1 MRKIRDDLMQQVEA
15 LLAVQAGNVD
25 TLAAAKANLQSKLDA
40 LTQSSNAIQ
49 SQLAAMTA
57 SRDDLQAKLDA
68 LPWDYDKLLEICSKI
83 NASSAIKKMLGL

>member
-1 MRKIRDDLMQQVEA
+1 MRKIRDDLMEQVDA
-15 LLAVQAGNVD
+15 LISKAGSVD
-25 TLAAAKANLQSKLDA
+25 TLTEAKANLQSKLDA

-57 SRDDLQAKLDA
+57 SRDDLQSKLDA
-68 LPWDYDKLLEICSKI
+68 LPWDYDKLLDICNKI